1 MQMTT
6 WATIRSFGVAML
18 TFFLFCLSYS
28 RIAYVLYLNFVFVMC
43 ILIFPLYFAYQF
55 NIKLLLRAGR

>member
-6 WATIRSFGVAML
+6 GSTIRLFGVAML

-28 RIAYVLYLNFVFVMC
+28 RIAYVLYLILFFVMC
-43 ILIFPLYFAYQF
+43 ILIFPLYSAYQF
-55 NIKLLLRAGR
+55 NIKSLLRAGR